1 MSDASRKSY
10 KLEVWVTAVCFIIVA
25 ITGGFFSSIVV
36 ILNERF
42 FDRVPT
48 PAQLVQHYGES
59 MFVVKEGMTVLGF
72 PLHYFLLIM
81 FSWIGATLVGAIWC
95 IVMDRLDEKQRA

>member
-1 MSDASRKSY
+1 MSSESKKIY
-10 KLEVWVTAVCFIIVA
+10 KVEVWVTAICFIIVA
-25 ITGGFFSSIVV
+25 ITGGFFSSFVV

-48 PAQLVQHYGES
+48 PEQMVPFYGES
-59 MFVVKEGMTVLGF
+59 MFVVKEGLTVLGF

-81 FSWIGATLVGAIWC
+81 LSWIGVTVIGAIWC
-95 IVMDRLDEKQRA
+95 IVMDRLEEKQRA